1 MIRAIMHGCNGRM
14 GRMIASLS
22 KEDPEIEIVAGV
34 DMFATEEKSDFPV
47 YDSLDSCTTQAD
59 VVIDFSN
66 AAAVDGLLSGCEKK
80 KLPLVLCTTGLSE
93 EQLRKV
99 QETSKK
105 IAILKAAN
113 MSLGIN
119 LMMGL
124 LKKAVSVLYPAG
136 FDVEIV
142 ERHHNQ
148 KLDAPSG
155 TALALADAMNE
166 EMDEIYE
173 YNFDRSRE
181 RRKRERTEIGISAVR
196 GGNIVGEH
204 TVIFAGG
211 DEVLEIKHTATSRAV
226 FGKGAIEAAKWL
238 GTAVPGLYDMSDVIA
253 GKSSV

>member
-1 MIRAIMHGCNGRM
+1 MIKAIMHGCNGRM
-14 GRMIASLS
+14 GRMIASIV
-22 KEDPEIEIVAGV
+22 KEDPDIEIVAGV
-34 DMFATEEKSDFPV
+34 DAFPGDEKPDFPV
-47 YDSLDSCTTQAD
+47 YESMEKCEATAD

-66 AAAVDGLLSGCEKK
+66 AAAADDLLSVCASR

-93 EQLRKV
+93 EQLCKV
-99 QETSKK
+99 EETSKQ
-105 IAILKAAN
+105 IPILKAAN

-119 LMMGL
+119 LMMDL
-124 LKKAVSVLYPAG
+124 LKKAVSVLYPSG

-166 EMDEIYE
+166 EMDQIYD
-173 YNFDRSRE
+173 YNFDRSKE
-181 RRKRERTEIGISAVR
+181 RKKRERTEIGISAVR
-196 GGNIVGEH
+196 GGKIVGEH
-204 TVIFAGG
+204 TVIFAGV

-238 GTAVPGLYDMSDVIA
+238 APVDPGLYSMSDVIA
-253 GKSSV
+253 G

>member
-1 MIRAIMHGCNGRM
+1 MIRTIMHGCNGRM
-14 GRMIASLS
+14 GRMIASIV
-22 KEDPEIEIVAGV
+22 KEDPDIEIVAGV
-34 DMFATEEKSDFPV
+34 DAFAGEEKPAFPV
-47 YDSLDSCTTQAD
+47 YESMEKCETDAD

-66 AAAVDGLLSGCEKK
+66 AAAVDGLLKACTER
-80 KLPLVLCTTGLSE
+80 KLPLVLCTTGLSK
-93 EQLRKV
+93 EQLSNV
-99 QETSKK
+99 QKASTETP
-105 IAILKAAN
+105 ILKAAN

-119 LMMGL
+119 LMMDL
-124 LKKAVSVLYPAG
+124 LKKAVSVLYPSG

-166 EMDEIYE
+166 EMDEIYK
-173 YNFDRSRE
+173 YNFDRSKE
-181 RRKRERTEIGISAVR
+181 RKKRERTEIGISAVR

-226 FGKGAIEAAKWL
+226 FAKGAVEAAKWL
-238 GTAVPGLYDMSDVIA
+238 SSAGPGLYSMSDVI
-253 GKSSV
+253 GG